1 MYYLCLNEK
10 LGIADFQVDNLLN
23 KRSEVAFTKIRRKIK
38 WTENGIE
45 LSFTHN
51 CHLEHK
57 IYVQMRVLRE
67 LELQL

>member
-23 KRSEVAFTKIRRKIK
+23 KRSEFAFTKIRRKLK

-45 LSFTHN
+45 LSFTRN

-57 IYVQMRVLRE
+57 IMFKWEYLGH
-67 LELQL
+67 